1 MSNVAA
7 VKSIRFGHSPDPD
20 DAFMFYAIAYEMID
34 MRGFKV
40 EHVIEDI
47 ESLNQRALK
56 QAELEVTAVSC
67 HAYAFLAD
75 KYYVMRCGAS
85 IGDKYGPILIQ
96 RSAGSGQP
104 AAQSAKNFLKAES
117 RKLKASCKVAVPGKM
132 TTAYLALQIYAKETG
147 LNFEPVWIPFDQIF
161 EAVQSGKADLGLV
174 IHEGQITYE
183 QNGFEKVLDLGTWW
197 DEKYKLPLPL
207 GIDAIRKDLGKETCE
222 SFTRV
227 FKNSIVYA
235 LEHRKPALDYAI
247 KYGRGIHEKL
257 NDQFVG
263 MYVNDLTVDLGR
275 RGEEALLNLLCLGY
289 EKGILPKLITPE
301 FV

>member
-1 MSNVAA
+1 
-7 VKSIRFGHSPDPD
+7 
-20 DAFMFYAIAYEMID
+20 MFYAIAYETIN

-56 QAELEVTAVSC
+56 NAELEVTAVSC
-67 HAYAFLAD
+67 HAYAHLAD
-75 KYYVMRCGAS
+75 QYYVMRCGAS
-85 IGDKYGPILIQ
+85 IGDKYGPILVE
-96 RSAGSGQP
+96 REALNV
-104 AAQSAKNFLKAES
+104 KRKTENTS
-117 RKLKASCKVAVPGKM
+117 RNTLHSSRVKIAVPGKM

-147 LNFEPVWIPFDQIF
+147 LQFEPVWIPFDQIF
-161 EAVQSGKADLGLV
+161 EAVESGKADLGLV
-174 IHEGQITYE
+174 IHEGQITYQE
-183 QNGFEKVLDLGTWW
+183 KGFVKAVDLGTWW

-207 GIDAIRKDLGKETCE
+207 GIDAIRKDLGRETCE
-222 SFTRV
+222 SFTKV
-227 FKNSIVYA
+227 FKDSIVYA

-263 MYVNDLTVDLGR
+263 MYVNDLTVDLGK
-275 RGEEALLNLLCLGY
+275 RGEEALKTLLRLGY
-289 EKGILPKLITPE
+289 EHRILPKLVTPE